1 MIREQLQQLKTEP
14 RDLRKFGLLVGGVF
28 ALIGLWF
35 WLRHKPYYLY
45 PFYPAAPLL
54 LLGAVWPR
62 ALKHIYLGWMAMA
75 FVLGHIMSTLLLLV
89 FFFLAVTPLGLLARW
104 TGKDFLGVK
113 LNRQA
118 GSYWLR
124 RRNTAPAKSSYEQQY

>member
-1 MIREQLQQLKTEP
+1 VVLAAAQAVLPLPVLSRGAP
-14 RDLRKFGLLVGGVF
+14 AFPGCGL
-28 ALIGLWF
+28 APGLEAR
-35 WLRHKPYYLY
+35 LSRLD
-45 PFYPAAPLL
+45 
-54 LLGAVWPR
+54 GD
-62 ALKHIYLGWMAMA
+62 G

-104 TGKDFLGVK
+104 TGKDFLSVK